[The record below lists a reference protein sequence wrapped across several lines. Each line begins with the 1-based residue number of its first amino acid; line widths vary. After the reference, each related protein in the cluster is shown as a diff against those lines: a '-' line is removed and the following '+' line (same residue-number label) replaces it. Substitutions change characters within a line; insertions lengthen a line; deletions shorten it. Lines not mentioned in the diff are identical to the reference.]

1 MKPRST
7 PFGRK
12 ISLVLGF
19 SLAASLLIAASNA
32 VLLEKISPTLA
43 RSGYFLTLLPLLL
56 GGLRIRTEF
65 TRLDTY
71 RGDMETRMRCLAR
84 DILYTLTA
92 VINTKDSYTLRHCQG
107 VARWA
112 TGLAREMGLGHD
124 EVERIRIAGL
134 LHDIGKIGITEILLN
149 KPGRLTPEEY
159 ELLKEHPD
167 LGYKILKQMND
178 MQDVAQM
185 VLYHQERFDGKGY
198 PLGLRGKDI
207 PLGARILAVADA
219 YDAMRTDR
227 VYRRALTVEKA
238 AEELRA
244 NSGKQFDPE
253 LVEIFLNVAD
263 ERRAT
268 RALKT
273 LA

>member
-1 MKPRST
+1 MKPRSQ
-7 PFGRK
+7 PLYREVNL
-12 ISLVLGF
+12 ILGL
-19 SLAASLLIAASNA
+19 SLASSLLIAAGNA
-32 VLLEKISPTLA
+32 VLVDKIPPVLY
-43 RSGYFLTLLPLLL
+43 RLGHFLTLLPLLMGTIRL
-56 GGLRIRTEF
+56 GVEF
-65 TRLDTY
+65 RSLDRY
-71 RGDMETRMRCLAR
+71 RGDLEWRMRTVTQ

-92 VINTKDSYTLRHCQG
+92 VINTKDKYTLRHCQG

-112 TGLAREMGLGHD
+112 TGLAKELGLGPA

-134 LHDIGKIGITEILLN
+134 LHDIGNIDITELLLN
-149 KPGRLTPEEY
+149 KPGYLTPDEY

-167 LGYKILKQMND
+167 LGYRILRQMND

-198 PLGLRGKDI
+198 PLGLRGTDI

-227 VYRRALTVEKA
+227 VYRRALTVERA
-238 AEELRA
+238 TQELRI

-253 LVEIFLNVAD
+253 LVEVFLRAAD
-263 ERRAT
+263 ERRAV